1 MAEILETSEILP
13 ALGILTHVSP
23 ASRAALTDE
32 GEFVH
37 YAKGEA
43 VLEQEHPTGHLF
55 IVVTGELTVT
65 LRSPEQLVPLGYI
78 HEGETVGEMGFL
90 EEVEASAFVA
100 AAVPSKVW
108 RISKQGF
115 EDFLAKAP
123 TSGNEILK
131 EIVMLLSRRARKGHE
146 RLAEAESAAAE

>member
-1 MAEILETSEILP
+1 MAEILATSEILP
-13 ALGILTHVSP
+13 PLGILTHVTP
-23 ASRAALTDE
+23 GSRAALTDG
-32 GEFVH
+32 GEFVQ

-43 VLEQEHPTGHLF
+43 VLQQGHPTSHLF
-55 IVVTGELTVT
+55 IVVSGELTVT

-100 AAVPSKVW
+100 AAVASKVW
-108 RISKQGF
+108 RISKDGF
-115 EDFLAKAP
+115 EMFLNKSPVA
-123 TSGNEILK
+123 GNELLK

-146 RLAEAESAAAE
+146 RLAEAEAE

>member
-1 MAEILETSEILP
+1 MAEIIELSDILP
-13 ALGILTHVSP
+13 PLGILSHVTP
-23 ASRAALTDE
+23 GSRAALTDG
-32 GEFVH
+32 GEYVS

-43 VLEQEHPTGHLF
+43 VLEQGQATSHLF
-55 IVVTGELTVT
+55 IVVAGELNVV
-65 LRSPEQLVPLGYI
+65 LHSPEALVPLGYI

-108 RISKQGF
+108 RISKQRF
-115 EDFLAKAP
+115 ETFLTKSPAA
-123 TSGNEILK
+123 GNEILK

-146 RLAEAESAAAE
+146 RLAEAVEE

>member
-1 MAEILETSEILP
+1 MPEILDTSEILP
-13 ALGILTHVSP
+13 PLGILAHVTPGS
-23 ASRAALTDE
+23 SAALTDG
-32 GEFVH
+32 GEFVQ

-43 VLEQEHPTGHLF
+43 VLQQGEATGHLF
-55 IVVTGELTVT
+55 IVVSGELAVT

-108 RISKQGF
+108 QISRDAF
-115 EDFLAKAP
+115 EVFLTKSPVA
-123 TSGNEILK
+123 GNELLK
-131 EIVMLLSRRARKGHE
+131 EIVKLLSRRARKGHE
-146 RLAEAESAAAE
+146 RLTEAE

>member
-1 MAEILETSEILP
+1 MMAEILETSEILP
-13 ALGILTHVSP
+13 PLGILTHVTP
-23 ASRAALTDE
+23 GSRAALTDG

-37 YAKGEA
+37 YSKGEA
-43 VLEQEHPTGHLF
+43 VLQQGRPTSHLF
-55 IVVTGELTVT
+55 IVVSGELAVT

-100 AAVPSKVW
+100 AAVASKVW
-108 RISKQGF
+108 RISKDGF
-115 EDFLAKAP
+115 EMFLNKSPVA
-123 TSGNEILK
+123 GNELLK

-146 RLAEAESAAAE
+146 RLAEAEAE

>member
-1 MAEILETSEILP
+1 MAELLETSEILP
-13 ALGILTHVSP
+13 PLGILTHVTP
-23 ASRAALTDE
+23 GSRAALTDG
-32 GEFVH
+32 GEFVS

-43 VLEQEHPTGHLF
+43 VLEQGHPTGHLF
-55 IVVTGELTVT
+55 IVVSGELNVV
-65 LRSPEQLVPLGYI
+65 LHSPEQLVPLGYI

-108 RISKQGF
+108 RISKEAF
-115 EDFLAKAP
+115 ETFLNQSPLAG
-123 TSGNEILK
+123 TEILK

-146 RLAEAESAAAE
+146 RLAEAEAE

>member
-1 MAEILETSEILP
+1 MPEILETSEILP
-13 ALGILTHVSP
+13 PLGILAHVTP
-23 ASRAALTDE
+23 GSRAALTDG

-43 VLEQEHPTGHLF
+43 VLQQGEATGHLF
-55 IVVTGELTVT
+55 IVVSGELAVT

-108 RISKQGF
+108 QISRDAF
-115 EDFLAKAP
+115 EVFLTKSPVA
-123 TSGNEILK
+123 GNELLK
-131 EIVMLLSRRARKGHE
+131 EIVKLLSRRARKGHE
-146 RLAEAESAAAE
+146 RLTEAE

>member
-13 ALGILTHVSP
+13 PLGILTHVTP
-23 ASRAALTDE
+23 GSRAALTDG

-43 VLEQEHPTGHLF
+43 VLEQGQPTSHLF
-55 IVVTGELTVT
+55 IVVSGELTVT

-100 AAVPSKVW
+100 AAVSSKVW
-108 RISKQGF
+108 RISKDGF
-115 EDFLAKAP
+115 EMFLNKSPVA
-123 TSGNEILK
+123 GNELLK

-146 RLAEAESAAAE
+146 RLAEAEAE

>member
-13 ALGILTHVSP
+13 PLGILTHVTP
-23 ASRAALTDE
+23 GSRAALTDG
-32 GEFVH
+32 GEFIS
-37 YAKGEA
+37 YGKGEV
-43 VLEQEHPTGHLF
+43 VLEQGLPTEHLC
-55 IVVTGELTVT
+55 IVVSGELAVT
-65 LRSPEQLVPLGYI
+65 LRSPDQLVPLGYI

-108 RISKQGF
+108 RISKDRF
-115 EDFLAKAP
+115 EVFLNKSPAA
-123 TSGNEILK
+123 GNEILK

-146 RLAEAESAAAE
+146 RLTEVDSAEE